1 MHLPLAMIAAGFGL
15 LVLIDGNGPGMALG
29 GLLLG
34 ALLAGAAFMLPWAIV
49 WREDGRRRAGEAAGA
64 TEAHFRAIVER
75 GSDLVTVVGAEGTI
89 RYQTPSARRL
99 LGRSATEIVG
109 TGLGDLVEP
118 DDRELAEAL
127 VREALARP
135 VGEPSRAV
143 ELRYRRPDGERRILE
158 SIATVIGDGTGP
170 PAVVINSRDITERRH
185 LEDELRAAK
194 EAAEA
199 ASRAKSEFL
208 ATMSHEIRTPMN
220 GIIGMANLILD
231 SDLSDEQR
239 DFAATLRDSAEALL
253 AILTDILDFSKIEA
267 HRVELEM
274 IDFDL
279 RTTVES
285 VIGLLARSASQRGLQ
300 LLDIVHA
307 QVPSLLRGDAG
318 RLRQVLTN
326 LVGNAIK
333 FTEAGEVVVLVGL
346 DGPVAGS
353 VVTIRVEVTDTGPGI
368 PPDHQ
373 DRLFQP
379 FSQADGSTSRRFG
392 GTGLGLAICRQLVE
406 LMGGEIGVR
415 SMVGVGSTFWFT
427 ARFEVQDATPMAL
440 PRSEL
445 QGRRVLVVDDKPTS
459 RAILVEKIE
468 SWGMR
473 TLVAAG
479 AEEVPA
485 AIRAARQAG
494 DPIEAVLLDD
504 LASGISGLEFARRLK
519 NDPETAM
526 VPVAFLTSHG
536 RRDEAKTAGEAGIA
550 ACLTKPFRSD
560 DLRETLRALLEIGAS
575 PRPPTL
581 ITRHTLAEAR
591 NRSRAR
597 ILLVEDDLVN
607 QKVGV
612 AILERLGYRAEIASS
627 GPEALEAVL
636 ANRYDLIFM
645 DCRLP
650 GFDGLT
656 AATRIRAAEPPE
668 RRAVIVALTSN
679 ATAEDR
685 AHCLA
690 AGMDDYLAKPVRP
703 EALEAVLGRWLPESL
718 RAGAGTDAE
727 SDQLPAGEPC
737 PVSEIEPALPE
748 IEPPAPVLIDRQAL
762 DTIRAMAEGE
772 PGDMLGELIE
782 LFITEAERQLATI
795 GEAIERGDTGT
806 LAAVAHTLKGSAGA
820 LGAVRIADLAA
831 RLVTAGRA
839 ADLAAA
845 RNSLPA
851 LRRAFSETRAAL
863 EAERAAGS
871 PVVVPV
877 PAGLTFGSGTADTSD
892 EPPAC
897 AVP

>member
-1 MHLPLAMIAAGFGL
+1 
-15 LVLIDGNGPGMALG
+15 
-29 GLLLG
+29 
-34 ALLAGAAFMLPWAIV
+34 
-49 WREDGRRRAGEAAGA
+49 
-64 TEAHFRAIVER
+64 
-75 GSDLVTVVGAEGTI
+75 
-89 RYQTPSARRL
+89 
-99 LGRSATEIVG
+99 
-109 TGLGDLVEP
+109 
-118 DDRELAEAL
+118 
-127 VREALARP
+127 
-135 VGEPSRAV
+135 
-143 ELRYRRPDGERRILE
+143 
-158 SIATVIGDGTGP
+158 
-170 PAVVINSRDITERRH
+170 
-185 LEDELRAAK
+185 
-194 EAAEA
+194 
-199 ASRAKSEFL
+199 
-208 ATMSHEIRTPMN
+208 
-220 GIIGMANLILD
+220 MANLILD

-307 QVPSLLRGDAG
+307 QVPTLLRGDAG

-333 FTEAGEVVVLVGL
+333 FTEAGEVVVRVGL
-346 DGPVAGS
+346 DGPATGGA
-353 VVTIRVEVTDTGPGI
+353 VTIRVEVSDSGPGI
-368 PPDHQ
+368 PPDAQ
-373 DRLFQP
+373 DRLFRP
-379 FSQADGSTSRRFG
+379 FTQVDRSTGRFG
-392 GTGLGLAICRQLVE
+392 GTGLGLAICRQLVQ

-415 SMVGVGSTFWFT
+415 SAVGAGSTFWFT

-504 LASGISGLEFARRLK
+504 LASGISGLELAPRLK

-526 VPVAFLTSHG
+526 VPVVFLTSHG

-550 ACLTKPFRSD
+550 ACLSKPVRSD
-560 DLRETLRALLEIGAS
+560 DLRETLRALLEIGGS
-575 PRPPTL
+575 PRPAAL

-591 NRSRAR
+591 NQSRAR
-597 ILLVEDDLVN
+597 ILMVEDDLVN
-607 QKVGV
+607 QKVGA

-685 AHCLA
+685 AQCLA

-703 EALEAVLGRWLPESL
+703 EALEAVLWRWLPESL

-782 LFITEAERQLATI
+782 LFITEAERQLAMI
-795 GEAIERGDTGT
+795 GEAVERGDAGA

-820 LGAVRIADLAA
+820 LGAIEVADLAA
-831 RLVTAGRA
+831 RLVAAGRA
-839 ADLAAA
+839 GDLDAA